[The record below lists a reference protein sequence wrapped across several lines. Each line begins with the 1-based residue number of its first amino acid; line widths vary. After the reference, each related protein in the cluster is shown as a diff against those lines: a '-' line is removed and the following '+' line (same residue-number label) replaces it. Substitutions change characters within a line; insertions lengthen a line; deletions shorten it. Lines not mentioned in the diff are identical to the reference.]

1 MYVPLQLI
9 HINDGF
15 MSLMDDTT
23 GVVRH
28 DIRLPPEDAK
38 VGKEIVEKFNTQQD
52 FIHYV
57 QLVEVMGEEAVVG
70 MKSCE

>member
-28 DIRLPPEDAK
+28 DIRLPPEDCNGIFRPRDIWTLIFGLPGPK
-38 VGKEIVEKFNTQQD
+38 FFEIFGPLLSLMV
-52 FIHYV
+52 
-57 QLVEVMGEEAVVG
+57 
-70 MKSCE
+70 S

>member
-1 MYVPLQLI
+1 MYVQLQLI

-38 VGKEIVEKFNTQQD
+38 VGKEIVEKLTTQQD

-57 QLVEVMGEEAVVG
+57 QLVARGDG
-70 MKSCE
+70 